1 MTAEKLIGRFSDLLA
16 RLAALGLVV
25 MTAVVGWQV
34 FGRFILD
41 SSPSWTEQT
50 AMLLMIWYVLFA
62 AAAGVREGFHIRIAL
77 LDDLLG
83 PGGVAMAHRVIN
95 ALVAVFGLV
104 IAFYGADL
112 LWAVRDHVIPS
123 LGLKRWVAYA
133 PLPISGFLMTIF
145 ALENM
150 VKARANDGLDAEN
163 LTGSPD

>member
-1 MTAEKLIGRFSDLLA
+1 MSAARWIETFSDILA
-16 RLAALGLVV
+16 RLAAIGLVV

-41 SSPSWTEQT
+41 ASPSWTEQT

-83 PGGVAMAHRVIN
+83 SGAVAMVHRVIN
-95 ALVAVFGLV
+95 ALIAVFGLV

-133 PLPISGFLMTIF
+133 PLPISGFLMTVF
-145 ALENM
+145 AIENM
-150 VKARANDGLDAEN
+150 VKARANHGLETES